1 MINLLVSLLGRDLAW
16 RLGRAIYMSARGEG
30 ANDMQNNGERWLLE
44 ALARTAPAS
53 AGPAVIVDC
62 GANLG
67 HWSAMAID
75 IWRAAGRPSANHL
88 MEPSPASR
96 AALVEA
102 FGEQATVAIH
112 AVALSDRNGTA
123 SFHLVSPT
131 GGTNSL
137 VDSAGAPSTSISVDV
152 ARGSDYFAGLGI
164 DHITLL
170 KIDTEGHD
178 YAVMEGV
185 EDWLLSRRIDAV
197 QFEYNHRWLG
207 QRRSMRDVFELA
219 SRTGY
224 RVGRPSASGIE
235 LYDRYNPENDRFIE
249 WNYVLL
255 MPEVAERLGALE
267 CIWSEANTLLPR

>member
-1 MINLLVSLLGRDLAW
+1 MINLLVTVLGRNLAW
-16 RLGRAIYMSARGEG
+16 RLGRAIYMAARGEG

-44 ALARTAPAS
+44 ALARTAS
-53 AGPAVIVDC
+53 SSTGPAVIVDC

-67 HWSAMAID
+67 HWSAMAVS
-75 IWRAAGRPSANHL
+75 IWRTAGVDSVHHL

-96 AALVEA
+96 AALLEA
-102 FGEQATVAIH
+102 FGGSANVHVH
-112 AVALSDRNGTA
+112 AVALSDRNGKA

-152 ARGSDYFAGLGI
+152 ARGGDYFASLAVDRI
-164 DHITLL
+164 ALL

-178 YAVMEGV
+178 FAVMEGI
-185 EDWLLSRRIDAV
+185 EEWLLARRIDAV

-207 QRRSMRDVFELA
+207 QHRSMRDVFELA
-219 SRTGY
+219 HRVGY
-224 RVGRPSASGIE
+224 RVGRPSASGTE

-255 MPEVAERLGALE
+255 LPEVAARIGARE
-267 CIWSEANTLLPR
+267 CKWSPANTLLPA